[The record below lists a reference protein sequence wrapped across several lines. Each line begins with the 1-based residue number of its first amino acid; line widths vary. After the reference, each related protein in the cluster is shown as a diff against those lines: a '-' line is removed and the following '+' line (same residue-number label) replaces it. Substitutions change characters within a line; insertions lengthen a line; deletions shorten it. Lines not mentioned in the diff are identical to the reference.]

1 MNTLKIIY
9 PQEPE
14 QSAFRKGLLLK
25 VRTPYIIKGLIFL
38 FIIQLF
44 YSHNVFSQEIEP
56 NSNRDGWAGY
66 PVLLYTSRTNL
77 AFGAYGIRHFKYEGT
92 PHKSTISTALVYT
105 LRGQIMTRL
114 ASKFYWSEYRLKS
127 DINYIKFPDTFYGIG
142 NNTLDDNAEEFSTE
156 RIGFDLTF
164 QKQIFPDFYI
174 GFLYDFEKHDLIET
188 EPGGILAQ
196 GTLPGTQKA
205 FKLSG
210 MGLSVNYDTRDHVV
224 YCCHGSFFEF
234 NLTFYDDVIG
244 SDYRFMEYYLDLRHY
259 FQVNKNGI
267 LAFQGTYTRVTGTAP
282 IQAYPV
288 LGDDRLRGFSARY
301 KDRNLLTLQAE
312 YRMKIWDN
320 FGMAFFAGMGDVANH
335 FSNFNPTEFKFGAGL
350 GFRYTILKANN
361 LNLRFDIGFGTHSN
375 SSMTFLPGEAF

>member
-1 MNTLKIIY
+1 
-9 PQEPE
+9 
-14 QSAFRKGLLLK
+14 
-25 VRTPYIIKGLIFL
+25 
-38 FIIQLF
+38 
-44 YSHNVFSQEIEP
+44 
-56 NSNRDGWAGY
+56 
-66 PVLLYTSRTNL
+66 
-77 AFGAYGIRHFKYEGT
+77 
-92 PHKSTISTALVYT
+92 
-105 LRGQIMTRL
+105 MTQL
-114 ASKFYWSEYRLKS
+114 ASKFFWSEYRLKS
-127 DINYIKFPDTFYGIG
+127 DIDYLKFPDTFYGIG
-142 NNTLDDNAEEFSTE
+142 NNTLADNAEEFSTE

-312 YRMKIWDN
+312 YRMKIWDE
-320 FGMAFFAGMGDVANH
+320 FGLAFFAGMGDVANH